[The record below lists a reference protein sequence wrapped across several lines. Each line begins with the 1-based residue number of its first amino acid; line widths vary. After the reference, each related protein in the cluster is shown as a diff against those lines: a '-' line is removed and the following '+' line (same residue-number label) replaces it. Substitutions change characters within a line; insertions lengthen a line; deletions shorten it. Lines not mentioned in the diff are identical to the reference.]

1 MPLLRRRPGRP
12 TQQRQADPP
21 QEREAQP
28 APEPQVFTGETIL
41 PEEGAAARIDNA
53 GDVDPNMKRY
63 GLLGAPGGAG
73 GFGGA
78 GTK

>member
-1 MPLLRRRPGRP
+1 MPLLRRRSGRP

-21 QEREAQP
+21 QERPATP
-28 APEPQVFTGETIL
+28 APEPQVFTGTTIL

-53 GDVDPNMKRY
+53 GDVDPNIKRW
-63 GLLGAPGGAG
+63 GELGNPGGAG
-73 GFGGA
+73 GYGGA